1 MGIRALSAVDCGY
14 RTVLVSRG
22 LARAALKDDEE
33 EQLLLRAIAGRHL
46 HYFLFSSRTLAAF
59 DGFLFSSFLQ
69 ELRSWVRTGF
79 VSDSIADLNFGILGV
94 RERERE
100 RERERD
106 AGAVDLCFLDIRQTG
121 LGFEEQRADHLGC
134 SLGDW
139 IRGAGSFEACIWD
152 LEYLATGWLRRETG
166 AGNTGAAACHG
177 FFSFCWVFF

>member
-1 MGIRALSAVDCGY
+1 MGVRALSAVDCGY

-33 EQLLLRAIAGRHL
+33 EQLLLRAIAGRRL
-46 HYFLFSSRTLAAF
+46 HYFLLSSRTLAAF

-69 ELRSWVRTGF
+69 ELRSWVRTGL

-94 RERERE
+94 

-139 IRGAGSFEACIWD
+139 IRGARSFEAGIWD
-152 LEYLATGWLRRETG
+152 LEYLAAGWLR
-166 AGNTGAAACHG
+166 
-177 FFSFCWVFF
+177 